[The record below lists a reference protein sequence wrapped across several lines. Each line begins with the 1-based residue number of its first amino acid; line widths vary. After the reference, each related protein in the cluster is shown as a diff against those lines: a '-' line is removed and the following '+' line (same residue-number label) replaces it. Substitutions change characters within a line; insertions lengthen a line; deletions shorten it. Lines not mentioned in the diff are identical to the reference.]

1 LQKAFDSAERS
12 FVLSETL
19 YREGEIS
26 FLDVLDAQRTVN
38 EADSALVSAEA
49 AQAESLVRLYKSLG
63 VY

>member
-49 AQAESLVRLYKSLG
+49 TQAESFVRLYKSLG